1 MSPEVDNRTRPGVF
15 DLVFLP
21 LHMGRSFAFE
31 CSADGTVAI
40 DDLSE
45 AAFSNYLLARALV
58 GREFQAPQ
66 VVPRCS

>member
-1 MSPEVDNRTRPGVF
+1 VF

-21 LHMGRSFAFE
+21 LHTGRSFAFE

-45 AAFSNYLLARALV
+45 TAFSNYLLARALV
-58 GREFQAPQ
+58 GRDFQAPR
-66 VVPRCS
+66 VVRRCA